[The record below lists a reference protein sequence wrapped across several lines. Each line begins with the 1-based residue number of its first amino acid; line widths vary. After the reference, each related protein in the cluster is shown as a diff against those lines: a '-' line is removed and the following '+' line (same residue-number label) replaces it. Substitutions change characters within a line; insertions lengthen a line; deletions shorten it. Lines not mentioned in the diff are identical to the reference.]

1 MPQGDFYNNFL
12 FSLAGLL
19 VLYLS
24 FCYLIRWTTYVYGPP
39 LGVSWYFSSCSW
51 NLIVKKK
58 VKVSLIFLFILY
70 SLKTK
75 WTFFIWK
82 TDLINGKIFNN
93 LATLFLSLV
102 SMGTKHFEV
111 KGQVTSFLSSTSAA
125 ILQCQNSDSIS
136 FLSLPGLS
144 PWWWWREPSWDAT
157 QATLNLEPG
166 LKVSTSLSWRQPK
179 ALNAVGLVCTPPR

>member
-39 LGVSWYFSSCSW
+39 LSVSWYFSSCSW

-58 VKVSLIFLFILY
+58 VKVSLIFFFILY

-102 SMGTKHFEV
+102 SMGT
-111 KGQVTSFLSSTSAA
+111 
-125 ILQCQNSDSIS
+125 N
-136 FLSLPGLS
+136 
-144 PWWWWREPSWDAT
+144 
-157 QATLNLEPG
+157 TLR
-166 LKVSTSLSWRQPK
+166 LKVRW
-179 ALNAVGLVCTPPR
+179 PPSSAPRLPQFCSVRILIPSPFCLFLDYLRGDGGGSHRGMLLKLPLI